1 MNEEVKKI
9 YDYCVTNERTH
20 TAVAD
25 SLGNKELKA
34 LYEQSATA
42 FWNVKSFIEV
52 NFMEK

>member
-9 YDYCVTNERTH
+9 YDYCVTSERTQ
-20 TAVAD
+20 TVVA
-25 SLGNKELKA
+25 GCVVNKELKA

-42 FWNVKSFIEV
+42 FCNVKSFIEV